1 MVVMGF
7 CAVYAS
13 RARRGWGIRQA
24 TAGGS
29 GCVVAGEMTAT
40 APPPSLCGKVDDV
53 TGPRARTSSGRD
65 QRREKRLVR
74 GLRKQDPK
82 ALAALQEQY
91 GGLLLGY
98 LTGVLGDRATAEDV
112 LQVTLLE
119 LWQRGPAYD
128 PERASLLTWAMMIA
142 RSRALDQLRRR
153 VPEPHDPAT
162 ATVLLDRDAA
172 VGAASGGAEAD
183 ALLEQWQMAALLT
196 RLPADEAQ
204 MLRMRFHHGMTQRE
218 IADRTGVPLGT
229 VKMRMVQAL
238 GRLRDL
244 LDDEERPR

>member
-1 MVVMGF
+1 MGF
-7 CAVYAS
+7 CAVYGDG
-13 RARRGWGIRQA
+13 ARRGWEFRGNRER
-24 TAGGS
+24 AGRVS
-29 GCVVAGEMTAT
+29 TGEMTAS
-40 APPPSLCGKVDDV
+40 AHALPLCGKVEDV
-53 TGPRARTSSGRD
+53 NGRRARIGSGRD
-65 QRREKRLVR
+65 QRRERQLVR

-82 ALAALQEQY
+82 ALATLQERY

-119 LWQRGPAYD
+119 LWQRGPGYD

-172 VGAASGGAEAD
+172 AGAGSGGDESD
-183 ALLEQWQMAALLT
+183 ALLEQWRTAALLT

-238 GRLRDL
+238 GRLREL